1 LFHLSIQKIV
11 FKKMEESTND
21 SEKSISMGPADLISR
36 DEASNE
42 PHHYTVSDASFTSPT
57 RNQVSHLMGSL
68 SLSSITAGETSQ
80 VVHLHAAFSPD
91 ADFRPDILMS
101 TVNSRQASTSQDDL
115 SISMGPIPGFNL
127 PHETQCDEYLN
138 QQEQPLTSLV
148 ANIEKL
154 EVKQKIQ
161 QQPNLPVMVGS
172 KSIQTEDLKCQKCE
186 ELHILYNQKLLE
198 VANEFQ
204 QQYTSQFQMI
214 EQHVLAS
221 EMAQKQITDLTDQLD
236 AADKQLKVLF
246 HFI

>member
-1 LFHLSIQKIV
+1 
-11 FKKMEESTND
+11 MEESTND

-42 PHHYTVSDASFTSPT
+42 PNHYTISDSSFISPT
-57 RNQVSHLMGSL
+57 RNQVNHVMGSL
-68 SLSSITAGETSQ
+68 SLSSITGGEISQ
-80 VVHLHAAFSPD
+80 VVNLHAAFSPD

-115 SISMGPIPGFNL
+115 SISMGPIPGFNFA
-127 PHETQCDEYLN
+127 HETQCDEYSD

-148 ANIEKL
+148 ANIERL
-154 EVKQKIQ
+154 EVKRNIQ
-161 QQPNLPVMVGS
+161 QQPNPPVTVGS
-172 KSIQTEDLKCQKCE
+172 KSIQTDDLKCHKCE
-186 ELHILYNQKLLE
+186 ELHILYNRKLLE

-214 EQHVLAS
+214 EQHVVAS
-221 EMAQKQITDLTDQLD
+221 DQAQKQIKDLTDQLD

-246 HFI
+246 